1 MLYVGVGLVVCALAC
16 GALAALGLLQ
26 VVSGVVL
33 GALCLVLSIPCFVLG
48 NVGRGFDRDAARV
61 RELPT
66 RGRRVSAR
74 VVDALP
80 MTSPHGGPV
89 FQRTGAQM
97 VLHVELDRGAAGTER
112 ATLHLVESSE
122 LARGRIGS
130 TVTVLEH
137 PDDAGLRALEGF
149 LPNGLRAQG

>member
-48 NVGRGFDRDAARV
+48 NVGSSR
-61 RELPT
+61 T